1 MRSYQASWLLADVV
15 AGLTLAAVAVPSQI
29 ATARLAGM
37 PAVSGLYAF
46 VVASLLYAALGPNR
60 HLSVGADSTIA
71 PVLAT
76 GVASVAAV
84 GTARYVGAMAMCA
97 VLIGAVLVAIGL
109 LRMGWIAD
117 LLSTPVTTG
126 LLAGIGIEIIVRELP
141 VVLGLTARG
150 STTIGRVR
158 DVVSHLGRT
167 NGWSLGIALVVLGLV
182 LAARRVDP
190 RLPAALVG
198 MVLSVLAV
206 DLLGLAAHH
215 GVATVGAFRVSFPSV
230 GLPTGSLSQVGRLAA
245 TVLTVAFICIAQT
258 AATVRAPATGTPGGT
273 GTPGTPVPED
283 FNRDLIGVGAGNIGA
298 GLIGVF
304 AVDASPPNSAIA
316 QSSGARSQLTNT
328 AAAVIVVLA
337 ALVATGPLAAL
348 PTATLGAILIFIATR
363 LVRGGELVK
372 IWRFNPVEL
381 ALAVITLLVVA
392 LVGIEQGVGLAMV
405 LSLGERTWRSARPN
419 DAVLGREPGT
429 DHWIPRDV
437 GRPTE
442 EVPGVLV
449 YLVYAPF
456 WYGNAAYLRQRIR
469 HRVEAAPE
477 PVRVVV
483 LDADGMSDIDYTGL
497 QALRDLAV
505 ELESRGAALFVAR
518 ASHLVHHELKHGAL
532 LAQLGPDHLF
542 GSVEDAV
549 VASAALGSDRL
560 PRVERAAQDKT
571 SD

>member
-1 MRSYQASWLLADVV
+1 MNAWWAPPTLRSYQASWLLADAV

-60 HLSVGADSTIA
+60 HVSVGADSTIA

-97 VLIGAVLVAIGL
+97 MLIGAVLVAIGL

-126 LLAGIGIEIIVRELP
+126 VLAGIGVEIIVRELP
-141 VVLGLTARG
+141 VVLGITARG

-158 DVVSHLGRT
+158 YVVGHLGQT
-167 NGWSLGIALVVLGLV
+167 NVWSLGIAIVVLGLV

-190 RLPAALVG
+190 RLPAALAG
-198 MVLSVLAV
+198 MVLSVLAMDV
-206 DLLGLAAHH
+206 LGLASRH
-215 GVATVGAFRVSFPSV
+215 GVATVGAFRASFPSV
-230 GLPTGSLSQVGRLAA
+230 GLPAGSWTEAEKLAA

-258 AATVRAPATGTPGGT
+258 AATVRAPAAGSSGR
-273 GTPGTPVPED
+273 PVPED
-283 FNRDLIGVGAGNIGA
+283 FNRDLIGVGAGSIAA

-316 QSSGARSQLTNT
+316 EASGARSQLTNT
-328 AAAVIVVLA
+328 VAAVIVVIA
-337 ALVATGPLAAL
+337 VLVATGPLAAL
-348 PTATLGAILIFIATR
+348 PAATLGAILIFIATR

-372 IWRFNPVEL
+372 IGRFNRVEL
-381 ALAVITLLVVA
+381 VLAVTTLLAVA

-405 LSLGERTWRSARPN
+405 LSLAERTWRSARPN
-419 DAVLGREPGT
+419 DALLGREPGT
-429 DHWIPRDV
+429 DHWVPRDV
-437 GRPTE
+437 GYPTE
-442 EVPGVLV
+442 DVPGVLV
-449 YLVYAPF
+449 YLVYAPL
-456 WYGNAAYLRQRIR
+456 WYGNADYLRQRILR
-469 HRVEAAPE
+469 HVDVAPE
-477 PVRVVV
+477 PVRAVV

-497 QALRDLAV
+497 QALRDMAV
-505 ELESRGAALFVAR
+505 ELDSRGVALCVAR
-518 ASHLVHHELKHGAL
+518 ASHLVHHDLKHGAL
-532 LAQLGPDHLF
+532 LAQLGPNRLF
-542 GSVEDAV
+542 GSVEEAV
-549 VASAALGSDRL
+549 VASAAFR
-560 PRVERAAQDKT
+560 
-571 SD
+571 